1 MVREKCY
8 NDFAIKIAERIVME
22 ALVFETINKLKEIKK
37 RRLEERGLLSSL
49 TDDEVIIHI
58 DNLIE
63 TLTHEYLVQ

>member
-1 MVREKCY
+1 MLLLQGV
-8 NDFAIKIAERIVME
+8 AERTIME

-37 RRLEERGLLSSL
+37 HRLEERGLLSSL